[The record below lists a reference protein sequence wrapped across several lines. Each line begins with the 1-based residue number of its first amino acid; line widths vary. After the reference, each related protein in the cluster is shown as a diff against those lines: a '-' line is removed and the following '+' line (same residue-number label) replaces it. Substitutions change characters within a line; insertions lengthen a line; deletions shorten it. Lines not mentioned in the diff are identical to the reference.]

1 MPEIRTIGIS
11 PIRPW
16 SAQPTLSVP
25 NAPPVTVNIGVPI
38 IDLPAFDPL
47 DYRGEEVVVDPE
59 PVLPRPEPTTPPA
72 PKVPPPAAFK
82 LPKAAVDQD
91 PRCPPLRAKEVGTLV
106 QNGEKR
112 ISGYEIQDGKCVV
125 LFEEI
130 PLPEQVIAAI
140 PTIPQVTTVGVSAV
154 IGVGAGMCTPALL
167 RIVKPTIK
175 NIVKKIQAV
184 EGKTFKR
191 LSVFERRKAQRSA
204 RE

>member
-1 MPEIRTIGIS
+1 MPEIRTIGVN
-11 PIRPW
+11 PVRPW

-47 DYRGEEVVVDPE
+47 DYRGEEVVIDPE
-59 PVLPRPEPTTPPA
+59 PVLPRPEPTTPPT
-72 PKVPPPAAFK
+72 PKIPPPAAFE

-91 PRCPPLRAKEVGTLV
+91 PRCPPLRAKGIGTLV

-130 PLPEQVIAAI
+130 PLPEQVIAAM

-175 NIVKKIQAV
+175 NIAKKIQAV
-184 EGKTFKR
+184 EGKKFKR
-191 LSVFERRKAQRSA
+191 LSVFERRKAQRSE
-204 RE
+204 RG